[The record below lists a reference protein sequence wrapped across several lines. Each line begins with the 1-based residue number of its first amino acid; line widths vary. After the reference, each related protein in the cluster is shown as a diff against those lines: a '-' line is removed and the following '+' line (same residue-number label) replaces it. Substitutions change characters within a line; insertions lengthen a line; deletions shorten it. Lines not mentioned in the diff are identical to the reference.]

1 MNVLSMFR
9 NLAKKKGII
18 LLLVLAFL
26 NLSCNYENDSFGV
39 NSVSYK
45 LGNLVNE
52 EDYFKEIILFSGTG
66 LLNKIPEY
74 EEIVDDLNTL
84 NEEQLIELNKFR
96 DEIVSNIKI
105 IDSNYFEKFNNSI
118 TSKDLYVIQDEI
130 ERVGTMVMAA
140 LSISEDYS
148 LAYAEA
154 QTIVNDMLEKGIES
168 DEELN
173 KYLGDLEDLYQ
184 DQIDDDDYQTN
195 AVAIALLLAVAIVAL
210 LAAAVTHAVAAVIA
224 AVWGGVITKTAV
236 KDVISKSKY
245 SKLTQEKVIKSIS
258 KNY

>member
-74 EEIVDDLNTL
+74 EV
-84 NEEQLIELNKFR
+84 
-96 DEIVSNIKI
+96 
-105 IDSNYFEKFNNSI
+105 Y
-118 TSKDLYVIQDEI
+118 Y
-130 ERVGTMVMAA
+130 
-140 LSISEDYS
+140 LS
-148 LAYAEA
+148 
-154 QTIVNDMLEKGIES
+154 
-168 DEELN
+168 
-173 KYLGDLEDLYQ
+173 
-184 DQIDDDDYQTN
+184 
-195 AVAIALLLAVAIVAL
+195 LL
-210 LAAAVTHAVAAVIA
+210 
-224 AVWGGVITKTAV
+224 
-236 KDVISKSKY
+236 
-245 SKLTQEKVIKSIS
+245 
-258 KNY
+258 

>member
-1 MNVLSMFR
+1 
-9 NLAKKKGII
+9 
-18 LLLVLAFL
+18 
-26 NLSCNYENDSFGV
+26 
-39 NSVSYK
+39 
-45 LGNLVNE
+45 
-52 EDYFKEIILFSGTG
+52 
-66 LLNKIPEY
+66 
-74 EEIVDDLNTL
+74 
-84 NEEQLIELNKFR
+84 
-96 DEIVSNIKI
+96 
-105 IDSNYFEKFNNSI
+105 
-118 TSKDLYVIQDEI
+118 
-130 ERVGTMVMAA
+130 
-140 LSISEDYS
+140 
-148 LAYAEA
+148 
-154 QTIVNDMLEKGIES
+154 MLEKGIES